1 MKNKIVISFIFI
13 IIAISIIILL
23 YNNYKTVEHY
33 ISLDYKTRLGP
44 IIFLQEN
51 NNSEIV
57 ENCLGDD
64 ESKYKCIGTFPHNF
78 PDTEGL
84 KYMKEVRKI
93 YIPKGEEGNK
103 GKDGITP
110 PKSTFYEREA
120 LVNTIYSSGNS
131 IKINDYENINVSN
144 NILIKTYEP
153 SALSKFNINK
163 STINNINT
171 PLLL

>member
-57 ENCLGDD
+57 KNCLDD
-64 ESKYKCIGTFPHNF
+64 EESKYKCIGTFPHNF

-84 KYMKEVRKI
+84 KYMKKVRKI
-93 YIPKGEEGNK
+93 YIPKGEEGNQ

-120 LVNTIYSSGNS
+120 NVNTIYGSSNS

-144 NILIKTYEP
+144 NILIKTDEP

-163 STINNINT
+163 STINNINR

>member
-57 ENCLGDD
+57 QNCLGE

-84 KYMKEVRKI
+84 KYMKEVKKI
-93 YIPKGEEGNK
+93 YIPKGEEGNQ
-103 GKDGITP
+103 GRDGITP

-120 LVNTIYSSGNS
+120 YVNTIYGSGNS
-131 IKINDYENINVSN
+131 IKINDYENINLNN
-144 NILIKTYEP
+144 NILIETDEP
-153 SALSKFNINK
+153 SALSMFNINK

>member
-51 NNSEIV
+51 NNSETV
-57 ENCLGDD
+57 KNCLDD

-84 KYMKEVRKI
+84 KYMKEVKKNIYTKRGRRK
-93 YIPKGEEGNK
+93 
-103 GKDGITP
+103 
-110 PKSTFYEREA
+110 SR
-120 LVNTIYSSGNS
+120 
-131 IKINDYENINVSN
+131 
-144 NILIKTYEP
+144 
-153 SALSKFNINK
+153 
-163 STINNINT
+163 
-171 PLLL
+171 

>member
-57 ENCLGDD
+57 KNCLDD
-64 ESKYKCIGTFPHNF
+64 EESKYKCIGTFPHNF

-84 KYMKEVRKI
+84 KYMKKVRKI

-120 LVNTIYSSGNS
+120 NVNTIYSSSNS

-144 NILIKTYEP
+144 NILIKTDEP

-163 STINNINT
+163 SKINNINT